1 MRQDVLDRARD
12 DPRGAPARIL
22 DAAEEV
28 FAERGFAG
36 ASTREIAR
44 RARVP
49 LGAVHYYWGS
59 KKGLRDAVFAR
70 LAERFRD
77 TLGKNLV
84 SGNTLGEVLDRLTDA
99 FFDLL
104 IAHRNAIRLL
114 VRDILE
120 PPDPQIERM
129 FQELAAFGLG
139 AFREVEAGRDRD
151 DRVAIFVLAGAFL
164 TALANES
171 GQHMF
176 LGGSVF
182 KSRAVRERVRSELKR
197 AARSAL
203 GVATE

>member
-22 DAAEEV
+22 DSAEEV

-77 TLGKNLV
+77 TLGQNLV
-84 SGNTLGEVLDRLTDA
+84 SGNTPGEILDRLTDA
-99 FFDLL
+99 FFDFL
-104 IAHRNAIRLL
+104 IANRNATRLL
-114 VRDILE
+114 VRSILE

-151 DRVAIFVLAGAFL
+151 DGVAVFVLAGAFL

-171 GQHMF
+171 GQQMF
-176 LGGSVF
+176 LGGSLF
-182 KSRAVRERVRSELKR
+182 KSRAVRERVRGELKR
-197 AARSAL
+197 VGRSAF
-203 GVATE
+203 GVAT